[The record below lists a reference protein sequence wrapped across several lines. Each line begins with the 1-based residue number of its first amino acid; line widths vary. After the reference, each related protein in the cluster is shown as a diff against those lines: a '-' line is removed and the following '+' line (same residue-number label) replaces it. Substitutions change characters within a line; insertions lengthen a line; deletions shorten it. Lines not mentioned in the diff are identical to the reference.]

1 MGIFKRKKTKQV
13 EELQPIQSPATPY
26 HLDNLSTAYPTGVLH
41 YPASGAVYLGH
52 KDYKKPKLKPMQSLL
67 VALLRHVLTF
77 IGATIVSKG
86 LIDEATMVE
95 LVGAAISFLS
105 VGWMAVDKVKKKPE

>member
-1 MGIFKRKKTKQV
+1 MGIFKRKKTNQV
-13 EELQPIQSPATPY
+13 EELQPIQR
-26 HLDNLSTAYPTGVLH
+26 
-41 YPASGAVYLGH
+41 PASGFVYLGPT
-52 KDYKKPKLKPMQSLL
+52 DYKKPKLEPMQSLL

>member
-1 MGIFKRKKTKQV
+1 MGIFKRKQTKKV
-13 EELQPIQSPATPY
+13 EELQPIQHPATPY
-26 HLDNLSTAYPTGVLH
+26 HLDNLSTAYPTGVM
-41 YPASGAVYLGH
+41 YSPATGAVFHPLYQ
-52 KDYKKPKLKPMQSLL
+52 KPKLKPMQNLL
-67 VALLRHVLTF
+67 IALLRHVLTF

-86 LIDEATMVE
+86 LLDEATMVE